1 MTSLNSEI
9 DREYWEEFI
18 KGNKDAFS
26 SIYRKSMDDLYS
38 YGLSK
43 TTDTDLV
50 EDTIQDVF
58 IILFKKRHL
67 LDPKKNLRAYLFR
80 SFRNMLIE
88 RLRERS
94 RKNDFVYKYSAT
106 DAEVAF
112 ENIEDT
118 IIQTE
123 ESEKYFKLIEK
134 CMESLSDRQREAI
147 FLKYTNDFS
156 YEEIAKILNIDVASS
171 RTLVYRSIKKIRELL
186 GRNAI
191 VFFLF
196 VKNVRW

>member
-1 MTSLNSEI
+1 MTSLNSKI
-9 DREYWEEFI
+9 DREYWDGFI
-18 KGNKDAFS
+18 KGDKEAFS

-43 TTDTDLV
+43 TSNTYLV

-58 IILFKKRHL
+58 IRLFKKRHL
-67 LDPKKNLRAYLFR
+67 LNPEKNLEAYLFR

-88 RLRERS
+88 SLRERS
-94 RKNDFVYKYSAT
+94 RKDDFVYKYSAT

-123 ESEKYFKLIEK
+123 ESEKYFKLIDK
-134 CMESLSDRQREAI
+134 CMDSLSNRQREAI
-147 FLKYTNDFS
+147 YLKYTNDFS
-156 YEEIAKILNIDVASS
+156 YEEIAEILDIDVASS
-171 RTLVYRSIKKIRELL
+171 RTLIYRSIKRIRELL
-186 GRNAI
+186 GRNAM
-191 VFFLF
+191 VFFIF
-196 VKNVRW
+196 IKNINS

>member
-1 MTSLNSEI
+1 MASLNSKI
-9 DREYWEEFI
+9 DRKYWEEFI
-18 KGNKDAFS
+18 KGDKAAFS
-26 SIYRKSMDDLYS
+26 SIYRESMDDLYS

-43 TTDTDLV
+43 TSDTDLV

-58 IILFKKRHL
+58 IKLFKKRHL
-67 LDPKKNLRAYLFR
+67 LKPEKNLEAYLFR

-94 RKNDFVYKYSAT
+94 RKEDFVYKYSVT
-106 DAEVAF
+106 DAEEAF

-134 CMESLSDRQREAI
+134 CMDSLSDRQREAI
-147 FLKYTNDFS
+147 YLKYTNDFS
-156 YEEIAKILNIDVASS
+156 YEEIANILDIDVASS
-171 RTLVYRSIKKIRELL
+171 RTLIYRSIKKIRELL
-186 GRNAI
+186 GRNAM

-196 VKNVRW
+196 IKNLRQ

>member
-1 MTSLNSEI
+1 MASLNSKI

-26 SIYRKSMDDLYS
+26 SIYRESMDDLYS

-43 TTDTDLV
+43 TADTDLV

-58 IILFKKRHL
+58 ITLFKKRHL
-67 LDPKKNLRAYLFR
+67 LNPEKNLEAYLFR

-94 RKNDFVYKYSAT
+94 RKNDFVYKYSTA

-112 ENIEDT
+112 ENIEDN

-123 ESEKYFKLIEK
+123 ENEKYFKIIEK

-147 FLKYTNDFS
+147 YLKYTNDFS
-156 YEEIAKILNIDVASS
+156 YEEIAEILNIDVASS
-171 RTLVYRSIKKIRELL
+171 RTLIYRSIKKIRELL

-196 VKNVRW
+196 VKSIHQ

>member
-1 MTSLNSEI
+1 MASFNSKI
-9 DREYWEEFI
+9 DRKYWEEFI
-18 KGNKDAFS
+18 KGDKEAFS

-43 TTDTDLV
+43 TSDTSLV

-58 IILFKKRHL
+58 ITLSKKRHL
-67 LDPKKNLRAYLFR
+67 LNPEKNLEAYLFR

-94 RKNDFVYKYSAT
+94 RKEDFVYKYSAT
-106 DAEVAF
+106 DVEVAF

-134 CMESLSDRQREAI
+134 CMDSLSDRQREAI
-147 FLKYTNDFS
+147 YLKYTNDFS
-156 YEEIAKILNIDVASS
+156 YEEIADILDIDVASS
-171 RTLVYRSIKKIRELL
+171 RTLIYRSIKKIRELL
-186 GRNAI
+186 GRSAI

-196 VKNVRW
+196 IKNLRQ